1 MIFMALLMEL
11 SVHIWLGYGQLLPG
25 PYPLRP
31 VGSTCANDVVL
42 GKSFECFCPS
52 QGRLL

>member
-25 PYPLRP
+25 PHPLRP
-31 VGSTCANDVVL
+31 SGEYTCKWCGS
-42 GKSFECFCPS
+42 GKVHPKVDFF
-52 QGRLL
+52 RH